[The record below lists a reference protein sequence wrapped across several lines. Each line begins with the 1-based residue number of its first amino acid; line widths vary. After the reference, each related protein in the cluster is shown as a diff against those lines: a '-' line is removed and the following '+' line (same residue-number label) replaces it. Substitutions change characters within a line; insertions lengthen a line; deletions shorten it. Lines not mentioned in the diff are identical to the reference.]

1 MIDLLYLYKTLLK
14 MENKEDGLGFKE
26 EVVEIECSSQMDEEE
41 NESDE
46 GVVD

>member
-1 MIDLLYLYKTLLK
+1 
-14 MENKEDGLGFKE
+14 MENKEDGLDFKE
-26 EVVEIECSSQMDEEE
+26 EVVEIECSSEMIDEEE